1 MLDLFRKRGLSSI
14 VYGVIIVAMILVFV
28 IQFRPNANQKQASFK
43 EACVATVRGWCV
55 DPKDHRAAFKIL
67 IPRDSQGALL
77 TARAKQMGLNK
88 IALDGIIERE
98 LLVNE
103 AQRIGL
109 AVTEEEITDEI
120 YNGFIHVSVPSDNP
134 QLAYSLRVADGR
146 VYVGFRDPKTKQFE
160 VKVYER
166 AIRNLVGRSP
176 TEFREEQGREIL
188 ASKMRDLV
196 RAPVRVSEVEALESY
211 VGEKTSAT
219 VSYLS
224 VKQSYVAKY
233 GVTVTEADVATW
245 AAVKE
250 NAKAITDAVAGRKD
264 FLPKANHVRHIL
276 VRVTPTASADEK
288 ATALAKISE
297 ASARIKRGDAFA
309 DVAREVS
316 QDPGSAVHGG
326 DVGDKTDGF
335 VIPFKKG
342 ADALKPGEVTQ
353 GAIETQFGYHL
364 IERDDPAKNAEIEAT
379 MKRDAARELYTKSK
393 STDATKALAAK
404 VLADVK
410 GGRTLNDASLAAI
423 ATLTVKPVAAPTI
436 NIIRDEPAQAMVAK
450 GDAGATSKD
459 AGASSPAAI
468 VPVPAKQLTAA
479 NDPDRPQAQSSN
491 AVNRG
496 GDPIP
501 ALSPEN
507 TGIVSKFAFTAK
519 DGETLPDLL
528 RTDDAYL
535 VVQLKEHKAATKEE
549 FDKDRDTYV
558 QTLLA
563 AKQAEA
569 LSLYVKRLRDAAK
582 SEIKIDDSYL
592 ADPNAKDG
600 GAPMPM
606 EEEEE
611 GP

>member
-55 DPKDHRAAFKIL
+55 DPKDHRAAFKIM

-109 AVTEEEITDEI
+109 AVTEEEITEEI

-134 QLAYSLRVADGR
+134 QLAYSLRIADGR

-166 AIRNLVGRSP
+166 TIRNLVGRSP

-211 VGEKTSAT
+211 IGEKTSAT

-224 VKQSYVAKY
+224 VKQGYVTKY
-233 GVTVTEADVATW
+233 GVNVTEADVAAW
-245 AAVKE
+245 AANKD
-250 NAKAITDAVAGRKD
+250 NAKAIEAAVAGRKD
-264 FLPKANHVRHIL
+264 SLPNAGHIRHIL
-276 VRVTPTASADEK
+276 IRVTPTASADDK
-288 ATALAKISE
+288 AIALAKISE
-297 ASARIKRGDAFA
+297 AAARIKRGDAFA
-309 DVAREVS
+309 DVAREMS

-335 VIPFKKG
+335 VLPFKKG
-342 ADALKPGEVTQ
+342 ADALKPGEMTP

-364 IERDDPAKNAEIEAT
+364 IMRDDPAKHAEVEAA
-379 MKRDAARELYTKSK
+379 MKKDAARELYTKSK
-393 STDATKALAAK
+393 STEATKALAAK

-410 GGRTLNDASLAAI
+410 GGKTLNDAALAAI
-423 ATLTVKPVAAPTI
+423 ATLTVKPVAAASI
-436 NIIRDEPAQAMVAK
+436 AIIRDEPLAPKGDAGVAAK
-450 GDAGATSKD
+450 GDAGA
-459 AGASSPAAI
+459 APAAA
-468 VPVPAKQLTAA
+468 VPVPAKQLTAE

-491 AVNRG
+491 AVNHG

-507 TGIVSKFAFTAK
+507 TAIVSKFAFGAK
-519 DGETLPDLL
+519 DGETLADLVH
-528 RTDDAYL
+528 TDDAFL

-569 LSLYVKRLRDAAK
+569 LSLYVKRLRETAK

-600 GAPMPM
+600 GAAPAPM

-611 GP
+611 EP